1 MVPIR
6 GRIFGE
12 KFGKLTV
19 PKNVP
24 TMLTRDLV
32 KQSEKCFL
40 LL

>member
-1 MVPIR
+1 MNVPIMVPIR

-24 TMLTRDLV
+24 TMSTRH
-32 KQSEKCFL
+32 
-40 LL
+40 